1 MQLEN
6 SQLNVD
12 DTAGHRSVRV
22 PLSLHCAG
30 DVGLVSATGESRV
43 ITTLFSPVVET
54 FKSCDTATATR
65 SLPCHQPF
73 SPKASGADDVN
84 VAAVSKAA
92 LTKTESPL
100 VQVGN
105 LLVSREIA
113 SFTNGGLV
121 WSGWPL

>member
-1 MQLEN
+1 VQLEN

-43 ITTLFSPVVET
+43 ITTLSVVET

-73 SPKASGADDVN
+73 PPKASGADDVN

-92 LTKTESPL
+92 LTKTESPSYRWETSSF
-100 VQVGN
+100 
-105 LLVSREIA
+105 SRN
-113 SFTNGGLV
+113 SFLY
-121 WSGWPL
+121 